1 MTDLEEFVQYPSR
14 WPLRPTLPVKR
25 WQGDEIETGY
35 LMEGQGLI
43 VFAEPRMATAIY
55 WTVDEMVEAGWQV
68 D

>member
-1 MTDLEEFVQYPSR
+1 MSQLAEFVQRPSQ

-25 WQGDEIETGY
+25 WLEDDIETGY

-43 VFAEPRMATAIY
+43 VFAEPRLAIEIY
-55 WTVDEMVEAGWQV
+55 WTVDEMVEAGWEV